1 MVPQHQETPLNCFIH
16 SLFHVQCFFSS
27 FTDARNY
34 DNNFSVLLFFS
45 WSGQRIQ
52 HCNSKSWF
60 KDWLAWGET
69 LAHPQ
74 SYLSIT
80 MRESRAGNETR
91 EAWPKGAQRVMR
103 RRKAKERFSPL
114 FSFPSPL
121 ALPLTALSLIE
132 LPSLIVVNS
141 RNKMGEERRRQTL
154 CDNRDNIFVW
164 KNNSPNYTFLWTDRF
179 VKGQKTLMLREY
191 QQKNSQV
198 IALSR
203 LSHTSVLASCSS
215 CLPVA

>member
-1 MVPQHQETPLNCFIH
+1 M
-16 SLFHVQCFFSS
+16 FHVSFS

-34 DNNFSVLLFFS
+34 NNNFSVLHFFS

-80 MRESRAGNETR
+80 MRESHAGNETR
-91 EAWPKGAQRVMR
+91 EAWPKRARRVMGS
-103 RRKAKERFSPL
+103 RKLKDIFSSL

-121 ALPLTALSLIE
+121 VLPLTALSLIE
-132 LPSLIVVNS
+132 LPSLMVVNS
-141 RNKMGEERRRQTL
+141 RNKTEEKGRRQTL
-154 CDNRDNIFVW
+154 CDNRDNNFVW
-164 KNNSPNYTFLWTDRF
+164 KIISPNYTFFWTDRF
-179 VKGQKTLMLREY
+179 VEDEK
-191 QQKNSQV
+191 
-198 IALSR
+198 
-203 LSHTSVLASCSS
+203 H
-215 CLPVA
+215 

>member
-1 MVPQHQETPLNCFIH
+1 MF
-16 SLFHVQCFFSS
+16 FFS
-27 FTDARNY
+27 FAGARNY
-34 DNNFSVLLFFS
+34 DNNFSVLRFFS

-74 SYLSIT
+74 SYLFIT
-80 MRESRAGNETR
+80 MWESHAGNETR
-91 EAWPKGAQRVMR
+91 EAWPKGERRVMG
-103 RRKAKERFSPL
+103 RRKAKGRFSPL

-121 ALPLTALSLIE
+121 VLSWTM

-141 RNKMGEERRRQTL
+141 RNRTGEERRQQTL
-154 CDNRDNIFVW
+154 CDNRDNNFVS
-164 KNNSPNYTFLWTDRF
+164 KNLFAKLHLPWNRSFCTRPENINVNGRPP
-179 VKGQKTLMLREY
+179 Q
-191 QQKNSQV
+191 NSQV

-203 LSHTSVLASCSS
+203 LSHTNVLPSSSS